1 MIGRFTAGTRLAR
14 APRTRVPVRD
24 VVGLRPFRD
33 GVRQCVDAIR
43 GDAWAP
49 PAVWDL
55 SGLRILTPGMGLA
68 LWAGLARADR
78 RVPITALPNRTP
90 ADPEGGY
97 RVTTHACRDFRGRRM
112 SYDSHLGTDFAL
124 PPGTRICTAAPGVVR
139 DVRNDMQRGGLKVIV
154 DHGGALVTTY
164 NHLARALVKPGDCL
178 PRGAVIGLSG
188 MSAVDGVLFSP
199 LLAPHLHLNVLL
211 DGVAVDPFAAPGETS
226 LWRSGDNQ
234 PTPPTP
240 PVGVAEEAV
249 LPPSPWDDDAVRAS
263 VEGCR
268 DPALAGAL
276 AAEAAGDARAVAV
289 AVARFFFRHRFR
301 DVPPLVR
308 VPSPRI
314 PRLDLPLHA
323 DDYVGV
329 VYFDGHAP

>member
-1 MIGRFTAGTRLAR
+1 MIRRFAAGTHLVR
-14 APRTRVPVRD
+14 APRTRVSVRD
-24 VVGLRPFRD
+24 TVGLRPFND
-33 GVRQCVDAIR
+33 GVRQCLDAIR

-55 SGLRILTPGMGLA
+55 SGLRILSPGMGLA

-78 RVPITALPNRTP
+78 RAPITALPNRTP
-90 ADPEGGY
+90 ADPTGGY

-124 PPGTRICTAAPGVVR
+124 PPGTRICTAAAGVVR
-139 DVRNDMQRGGLKVIV
+139 SVRNDMQRGGLKVIV

-164 NHLARALVKPGDCL
+164 NHLARALVQPGDRL

-199 LLAPHLHLNVLL
+199 WLAPHLHLNVLL
-211 DGVAVDPFAAPGETS
+211 DGVAVDPFAEPGETS
-226 LWRSGDNQ
+226 LWRSEDNH
-234 PTPPTP
+234 PTP
-240 PVGVAEEAV
+240 PVGTASPAA
-249 LPPSPWDDDAVRAS
+249 LPPSAWDHDAVNAS
-263 VEGCR
+263 VQGCL
-268 DPALAGAL
+268 DPGLAAALAG
-276 AAEAAGDARAVAV
+276 EAAGDARAVAV
-289 AVARFFFRHRFR
+289 VAARFFFRHRFR

-308 VPSPRI
+308 TPSPRT
-314 PRLDLPLHA
+314 PRLDLPLHP

-329 VYFDGHAP
+329 IYVDGHAP